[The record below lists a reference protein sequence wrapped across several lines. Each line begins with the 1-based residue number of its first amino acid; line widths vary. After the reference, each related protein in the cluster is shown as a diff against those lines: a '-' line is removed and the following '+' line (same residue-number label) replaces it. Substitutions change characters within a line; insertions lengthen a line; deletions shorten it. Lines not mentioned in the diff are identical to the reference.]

1 MMLGPGARAL
11 RALRFDTS
19 AAPPRSPDPPP
30 GLGKASP
37 GFLSI
42 EGI

>member
-1 MMLGPGARAL
+1 MMLGPRAVLARCA
-11 RALRFDTS
+11 RS
-19 AAPPRSPDPPP
+19 APPMAPDPPP
-30 GLGKASP
+30 GRGKASP